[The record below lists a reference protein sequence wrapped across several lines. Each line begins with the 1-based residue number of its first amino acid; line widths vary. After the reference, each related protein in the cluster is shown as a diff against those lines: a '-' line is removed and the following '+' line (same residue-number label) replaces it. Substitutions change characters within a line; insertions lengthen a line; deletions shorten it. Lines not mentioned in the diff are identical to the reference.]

1 MSESQVFNHPTFG
14 SIRIAGSSDNPEFC
28 AVDLCKALGYKN
40 GRDAVAR
47 HVDEWDVAK
56 RDTPIKNQW
65 GTDVVQQVTYV
76 NESGMYALVLSSSL
90 PDAKK
95 FKRWITNEVLP
106 SIRKHGAYMTTT
118 TIERVMNDPDS
129 WIKLLETLKEERQ
142 QRQLAENKV
151 VLLEEKTKEQAPKV
165 AFADAMLSSPDSVLI
180 SELAKILCQRG
191 YDTGEVRL
199 YEQLRNE
206 HYLCSVGSDR
216 NLPLQKY
223 VEMGLFEV
231 TKGTRSGNG
240 GVIHTTRTTKV
251 TPKGQQYFINKYIR
265 KNVEGLLEFEPIDMD
280 CL

>member
-1 MSESQVFNHPTFG
+1 MSEIQVFNHPTFG